1 MLFRRSRVV
10 ATFAL
15 AAFLGTLALPLFA
28 SRHGFGDDVDAGWGG
43 QRLVTGHPVT
53 QVEPVYPATADEHC
67 AICHWARAFGSSVTG
82 APLRYAPPVTI
93 AAIVV
98 SPLDTASTIFLAVG
112 PPRGPPSLS

>member
-10 ATFAL
+10 ATLAL

-43 QRLVTGHPVT
+43 QRLGTGQPVT
-53 QVEPVYPATADEHC
+53 QIETVYPAAADEHC

-82 APLRYAPPVTI
+82 APLRYLPPVTVST
-93 AAIVV
+93 IVF
-98 SPLDTASTIFLAVG
+98 SPLDAVSTISLAVG
-112 PPRGPPSLS
+112 PPRGPPSHS

>member
-10 ATFAL
+10 ATVAL
-15 AAFLGTLALPLFA
+15 AAFLGALALPLFA

-43 QRLVTGHPVT
+43 RRLSTGHPVT
-53 QVEPVYPATADEHC
+53 QVETVYPAAADEHC
-67 AICHWARAFGSSVTG
+67 AICHWGRAFGSSVTG
-82 APLRYAPPVTI
+82 APVRYAPTVI
-93 AAIVV
+93 VSAIVA